1 MLPTDTFCLL
11 TFFLSPVFQSWMK
24 WTSWTARPKTFSTP
38 SLSGRTCPSP
48 ASVSSVRAP
57 QYTVLN
63 NIHRLWYTR
72 FIGRYNFQL
81 IYKNLSEDFT
91 LKLHTYVYPFL
102 YLNSIH
108 STLIAISS
116 YGLPL
121 VLLYAGRCNECRAIL
136 GIANALDLTDRILPR
151 LQALPRCR
159 PQLLHFPPYS
169 RQELAAIVQDRLTQV
184 SGEGLLDASA
194 VQFCA
199 RKVSAVSGD
208 ARKALDIC
216 R

>member
-63 NIHRLWYTR
+63 NIHRLWYAH

-81 IYKNLSEDFT
+81 ISKDSSEDFT
-91 LKLHTYVYPFL
+91 LKLHTHIYPSL

-108 STLIAISS
+108 STLSHFLIWAVVS
-116 YGLPL
+116 LPDVMTVSCHSRYRQL
-121 VLLYAGRCNECRAIL
+121 SGPDGQDPPQAPGPASLSAPAVTLPSLQPPGARRHRTGQTQTGVRRRVTRCIGRAVLCQEGVCCIGRCTQSS
-136 GIANALDLTDRILPR
+136 GYLPVR
-151 LQALPRCR
+151 
-159 PQLLHFPPYS
+159 
-169 RQELAAIVQDRLTQV
+169 E
-184 SGEGLLDASA
+184 
-194 VQFCA
+194 
-199 RKVSAVSGD
+199 
-208 ARKALDIC
+208 
-216 R
+216 